1 MRRNHNDTR
10 PGADWMKCRALVGVE
25 TLVVMWAAFSG
36 SRARNSRS
44 ESPLR
49 CLGEAGL
56 RMFPL
61 KFLLGDKAYL
71 TSDAQPVR
79 LEAAAESLHGH
90 PIGAWRAAVLL
101 DAS

>member
-1 MRRNHNDTR
+1 
-10 PGADWMKCRALVGVE
+10 
-25 TLVVMWAAFSG
+25 
-36 SRARNSRS
+36 
-44 ESPLR
+44 
-49 CLGEAGL
+49 
-56 RMFPL
+56 MFPL